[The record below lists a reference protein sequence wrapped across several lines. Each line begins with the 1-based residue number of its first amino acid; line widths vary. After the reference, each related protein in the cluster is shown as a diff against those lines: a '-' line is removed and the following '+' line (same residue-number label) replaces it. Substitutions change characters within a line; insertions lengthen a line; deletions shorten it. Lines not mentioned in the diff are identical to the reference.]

1 MKTYWFILLLLS
13 VYACQGNA
21 QQQDKT
27 NNNAP
32 FQDIDVNTFSKLMQE
47 ENTVI
52 LDVRTPGE
60 TQKGVIEGALEIDI
74 LAGNFSSTIQ
84 SLDKDKAYLVY
95 CQSGKRSVTACNQMA
110 EAGFTNLYNLLGGY
124 RAWSRAKQ

>member
-21 QQQDKT
+21 QQEGTT
-27 NNNAP
+27 NSNAP
-32 FQDIDVNTFSKLMQE
+32 YQDIDVNAFSTLMQK

-60 TQKGVIEGALEIDI
+60 TQRGIIEGAVEIDI
-74 LAGNFSSTIQ
+74 LAGNFSATIQ
-84 SLDKDKAYLVY
+84 SLDKEKTYLVY

-124 RAWSRAKQ
+124 GAWSKAK